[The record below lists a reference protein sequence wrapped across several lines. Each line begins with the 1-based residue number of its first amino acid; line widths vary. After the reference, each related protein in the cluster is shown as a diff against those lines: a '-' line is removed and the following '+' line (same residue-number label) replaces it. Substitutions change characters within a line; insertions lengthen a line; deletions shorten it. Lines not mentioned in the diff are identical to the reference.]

1 MDITGVVRL
10 SPETGTANVPPIEGY
25 EVLSAQWRETEYLAY
40 GGPAKEYTGGFWTGE
55 PGAVRIDPW
64 PYDEICVI
72 LSGRVAVADLDGGRA
87 EFGAGEAFFIP
98 RGFAG
103 DWVTIE
109 PTSKVFVA
117 VTR

>member
-1 MDITGVVRL
+1 VSISDIVRL
-10 SPETGTANVPPIEGY
+10 TPENGRTTVPPLDGY
-25 EVLSAQWRETEYLAY
+25 QVLSERWEETEYLAY
-40 GGPAKEYTGGFWTGE
+40 GGPAREYSGGYWTGE

-64 PYDEICVI
+64 PYDEICVL

-109 PTSKVFVA
+109 PTSKIFVA

>member
-1 MDITGVVRL
+1 MSISDVVRL
-10 SPETGTANVPPIEGY
+10 SPETGVASVPPLDGY
-25 EVLSAQWRETEYLAY
+25 EVLSPAWIETEFLAY

-55 PGAVRIDPW
+55 PGAVRIAPW

-72 LSGRVAVADLDGGRA
+72 LSGRVAVADLDGGRL
-87 EFGAGEAFFIP
+87 EFGAGEAFYIP
-98 RGFAG
+98 QGFAG
-103 DWVTIE
+103 DWITVE

>member
-1 MDITGVVRL
+1 MDITDVVRL

-25 EVLSAQWRETEYLAY
+25 EVLSARWRETEYLAY

-72 LSGRVAVADLDGGRA
+72 LGGRVAVADLDGGRA

-98 RGFAG
+98 QGFAG